1 MNQDLLVRQS
11 AVRDLSKPVAA
22 SAGPDR
28 VAGSAPPSPSS
39 EAGPANPRLRV
50 DRDLGVLVIEFRDMT
65 GKVSVSVPTPRELD
79 AYRAAIVYGID
90 LPSDISPNGQ
100 SAEALLRTRP
110 GLPPMQEAPLPLA
123 ERVSLDN
130 GEGLG
135 VDRVA

>member
-65 GKVSVSVPTPRELD
+65 GKVSVSVPTPRELE

-100 SAEALLRTRP
+100 SAEILLRIRP
-110 GLPPMQEAPLPLA
+110 GLPPLEDAPISA
-123 ERVSLDN
+123 SQRVSLDF

-135 VDRVA
+135 IDRVA